1 MYDALISSFSGIDVG
16 DQFYSRAE
24 MVVLGI
30 HSHWLN
36 GIDYM
41 GMKYQEKVTSIN
53 ISIAT
58 VIPIIFSSFIPLMVD
73 DNLVSPNSFSVLPH
87 MIIANVEE

>member
-1 MYDALISSFSGIDVG
+1 MYDALIFSFSGIDVG

-53 ISIAT
+53 ISIVT
-58 VIPIIFSSFIPLMVD
+58 VTLIMFLHFY
-73 DNLVSPNSFSVLPH
+73 
-87 MIIANVEE
+87 